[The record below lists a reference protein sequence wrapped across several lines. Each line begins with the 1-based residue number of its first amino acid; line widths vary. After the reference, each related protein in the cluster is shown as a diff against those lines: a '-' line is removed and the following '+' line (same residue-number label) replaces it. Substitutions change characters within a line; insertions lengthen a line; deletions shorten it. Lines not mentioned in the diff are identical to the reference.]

1 MGASSGAAVLLAAL
15 AFCHAS
21 SAADC
26 RIEKATYREAETGV
40 ELVFAAASGENT
52 PVSHGFK
59 TEIGKFKLDGHVMF
73 DPEIERPIGM
83 LMNNCPDGDVTGAT
97 IAACTVWKG
106 IVYGI
111 DEATMAVGGR
121 GSASIAWVARK
132 PAISVISFEAIR
144 SGSAAIA
151 TRRRPVM
158 KWVSTM
164 VSWSWARWRRP

>member
-1 MGASSGAAVLLAAL
+1 MGASSGAMVLLAAL
-15 AFCHAS
+15 ALSPAA

-52 PVSHGFK
+52 PVTHGFRM
-59 TEIGKFKLDGHVMF
+59 EIGKYKLTGHVLY

-111 DEATMAVGGR
+111 DEATGHVDLLPPEGADAPDAILLPGFG
-121 GSASIAWVARK
+121 
-132 PAISVISFEAIR
+132 PAILSSVVGKGMESAPWDVFEFKGCA
-144 SGSAAIA
+144 S
-151 TRRRPVM
+151 
-158 KWVSTM
+158 
-164 VSWSWARWRRP
+164 